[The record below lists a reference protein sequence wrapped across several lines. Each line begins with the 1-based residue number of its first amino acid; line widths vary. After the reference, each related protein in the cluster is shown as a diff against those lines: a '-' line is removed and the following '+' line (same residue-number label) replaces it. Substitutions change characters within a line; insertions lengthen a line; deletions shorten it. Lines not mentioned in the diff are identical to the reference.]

1 MAASAV
7 YFTTLTLLVAS
18 VAALVSSAP
27 VWESQGDIARAMI
40 VWNLAKLIERAEEE
54 EAKQQAPKLV
64 QEDKGAATL
73 HGLITKLSDLQD
85 LMEMVNEH
93 LVQEQNLMQIN
104 QQEVKELEEEEVK
117 QDVEEQASEVVQEDN
132 FQNLT
137 TELGYL
143 QDLLKKVK
151 EQLIVAKEQFCFNP
165 YGVCCYDGCG

>member
-1 MAASAV
+1 MAAAAV

-18 VAALVSSAP
+18 AALVSSAP
-27 VWESQGDIARAMI
+27 VWESQGDIARAMT
-40 VWNLAKLIERAEEE
+40 VRNLAKLIERAEEE
-54 EAKQQAPKLV
+54 QAKQQAPKLV
-64 QEDKGAATL
+64 REDKGAATL
-73 HGLITKLSDLQD
+73 HGLITKLNDLQD
-85 LMEMVNEH
+85 LMEMVNER

-104 QQEVKELEEEEVK
+104 QQEVKKLEQEEVK

-143 QDLLKKVK
+143 QDLLKKIK

-165 YGVCCYDGCG
+165 YGICCYDSCG